1 MCVLSGS
8 WFGLV
13 GTALSTALA
22 FVPFNNELRRPWLEP
37 ACLIATEDR
46 VARRGEGREGQRQSR
61 AYVCFSWGRQTD
73 QGSVQHTEEYLA
85 CKEEENLFALYNVI
99 YYFQITLS
107 FKKKKTV
114 AVSLSGI
121 TALML
126 STNVPFHCSTYFL
139 S

>member
-46 VARRGEGREGQRQSR
+46 VVRREKGRDNHGRMSVSR
-61 AYVCFSWGRQTD
+61 GADRQTRA
-73 QGSVQHTEEYLA
+73 QSKHTEEYLT

-107 FKKKKTV
+107 FNKK
-114 AVSLSGI
+114 
-121 TALML
+121 
-126 STNVPFHCSTYFL
+126 
-139 S
+139 

>member
-61 AYVCFSWGRQTD
+61 AYGADRQTRA
-73 QGSVQHTEEYLA
+73 QSS
-85 CKEEENLFALYNVI
+85 
-99 YYFQITLS
+99 TL
-107 FKKKKTV
+107 KNT
-114 AVSLSGI
+114 
-121 TALML
+121 
-126 STNVPFHCSTYFL
+126 
-139 S
+139 